1 MRTFKGFI
9 IKCVLFLV
17 PFFVLAGFYFYDDP
31 FKVLREYKK
40 YDNDPIFLNEDYIGW
55 KTYKNYR
62 DSLHFDSFILGNS
75 CTMAFLTSDW
85 EKHLNGSKAIRLYG
99 TAERL
104 AAVHRK
110 VMALDKE
117 EEHIANVLL
126 IVDATLLR
134 EYQLSTGY
142 MHLLPPEVSGMNKFK
157 FQSQFTQE
165 FFNPKFL
172 VPYMDYRVCRR
183 YRNYMRGIVN
193 PDKNIRNVVTNDL
206 WNPREHEIEQLGD
219 HYWEKHKKRFRPRP
233 GEDRV
238 HPPVLMKPQIKLL
251 SEIAKVFQNHHTKY
265 KIIISP
271 EYKQIRPNPADVKQL
286 KEIFGAENVYDF
298 SGINK
303 YTNNIR
309 NYYEGAHYRPCLGR
323 QLLDSV
329 YATHETTD

>member
-17 PFFVLAGFYFYDDP
+17 PFFVLAGIYFYDDP

-104 AAVHRK
+104 AAIHRK

-117 EEHIANVLL
+117 EEHITNVLL

-157 FQSQFTQE
+157 FQSQFAQE

-193 PDKNIRNVVTNDL
+193 PDKNIRDVVTNDL

-233 GEDRV
+233 GEERV
-238 HPPVLMKPQIKLL
+238 HPPVLMKP
-251 SEIAKVFQNHHTKY
+251 
-265 KIIISP
+265 
-271 EYKQIRPNPADVKQL
+271 
-286 KEIFGAENVYDF
+286 
-298 SGINK
+298 
-303 YTNNIR
+303 
-309 NYYEGAHYRPCLGR
+309 
-323 QLLDSV
+323 
-329 YATHETTD
+329 